1 MWVLVDDGALPPV
14 AVGVAHAGLRPNKLL
29 DPRCLCCDRESL
41 AGGGLLL
48 HLYQVIANLMHL
60 AQRDLEVLMVHRPH
74 LVGQLIAHGDV
85 HRMLRGLAIDLRQ
98 WDGLVVEL
106 VW

>member
-1 MWVLVDDGALPPV
+1 MWVLVDNGALPPV
-14 AVGVAHAGLRPNKLL
+14 AVGVARAGLRPNKLL
-29 DPRCLCCDRESL
+29 DPRCLCRDRESL
-41 AGGGLLL
+41 PGGGLLL
-48 HLYQVIANLMHL
+48 HLYQVVANLMHL

-74 LVGQLIAHGDV
+74 LVGRLIAHGDV